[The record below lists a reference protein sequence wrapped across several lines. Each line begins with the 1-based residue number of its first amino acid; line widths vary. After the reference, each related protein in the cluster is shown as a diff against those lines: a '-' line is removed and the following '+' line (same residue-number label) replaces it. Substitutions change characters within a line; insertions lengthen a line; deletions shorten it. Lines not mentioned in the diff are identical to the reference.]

1 MGRVL
6 DGPDVGDEVSGTG
19 FSGCRLQHHAEQKD
33 HTQRLSAC
41 PHGPQNMAP
50 DTGGVQV
57 QRSHWLAR
65 IRQKELNVSTD
76 QQMNPEIKQT
86 SMETTMLER
95 FQRIRAPAAVPSG
108 L

>member
-50 DTGGVQV
+50 DTGGVLV

-65 IRQKELNVSTD
+65 IRQKELNV
-76 QQMNPEIKQT
+76 
-86 SMETTMLER
+86 
-95 FQRIRAPAAVPSG
+95 
-108 L
+108 